1 MPNNNNQQNSQSFPN
16 DVQNTEDPIPVLA
29 IESESPPILQDQIT
43 TPIQTSNED
52 VKTQDKNTDVG
63 SAAPSADIV
72 MPPVITSQRKKFP
85 GGKVIATILGLFL
98 LVGGLGAGILLV
110 DQNQNINEEAAQADG
125 CKSITD
131 KNSCNNSCGTKKA
144 DGKSYRC
151 RWTNAGSC
159 SESGQ
164 ECGTGGGDTKTVCEN
179 QGGVWC
185 SEVTDYLGKPVPAFC
200 NTSGVT
206 CGNAA
211 GDLGYIIRIG
221 IGMCIP
227 GNSCPPFDGGW
238 LCVIGVNGY
247 TGGQCTEENSS
258 DDMAYGKP
266 PDCFCGTLQI
276 DGGPYDGTYVSKC
289 GCDKKPTAPPSTP
302 VPTPGP
308 TRQPSPPATISAS
321 CQNLLAYDTNW
332 KLYRPEQ
339 LSLLKPGQNLYFCV
353 TGSASSGYFDK
364 AKFTINGE
372 QFSETTTKRPNSDDY
387 CQLYTIKSGI
397 SRHDVS
403 AQIHHITLGWK

>member
-52 VKTQDKNTDVG
+52 VKAQDENTDVG
-63 SAAPSADIV
+63 SAAPSVDIV

-110 DQNQNINEEAAQADG
+110 DQNQNINEEAGYTDCMATCMRQIGDKEECEYVCGNGGSNDG
-125 CKSITD
+125 PGDGTNKCTRDDACPPGQKCNPDGKCEVKDKPTD
-131 KNSCNNSCGTKKA
+131 KSCRGKEDCPDGYACVGPSSEKA
-144 DGKSYRC
+144 TCVLASTIPTIAFCDGN
-151 RWTNAGSC
+151 TPGVP
-159 SESGQ
+159 ESIGQ
-164 ECGTGGGDTKTVCEN
+164 CCVPGGGTS
-179 QGGVWC
+179 W
-185 SEVTDYLGKPVPAFC
+185 DYINGK
-200 NTSGVT
+200 
-206 CGNAA
+206 
-211 GDLGYIIRIG
+211 
-221 IGMCIP
+221 
-227 GNSCPPFDGGW
+227 PFDGDHWTTCAAGYE
-238 LCVIGVNGY
+238 CVQGEGCFKS
-247 TGGQCTEENSS
+247 GGGE
-258 DDMAYGKP
+258 G
-266 PDCFCGTLQI
+266 GTR
-276 DGGPYDGTYVSKC
+276 
-289 GCDKKPTAPPSTP
+289 PT
-302 VPTPGP
+302 PTPGP

-387 CQLYTIKSGI
+387 CQLYTIKSGV

-403 AQIHHITLGWK
+403 AQIHHVTLGWK